1 MVAARGLDLSAAA
14 PPAGSLEP
22 VEVPRRERLLLGAI
36 LAVAVGVRAVGL
48 DFGTPLLHCRPDERT
63 ILNLVLRFG
72 SGDLNPHSFNY
83 GTLWLYVLAVAY
95 GVYFALGWAVGW
107 FSAPR
112 DLLRLYDFDPT
123 SLLRIARGLSVA
135 MGTATVLL
143 AAQAGRALLGR
154 AEGLIAGALLGLT
167 YLHVRDSHFG
177 TTDVPMTAFLT
188 ASLLFLARAL
198 RSGGLRDLALAG
210 LCAGLAASIKYA
222 GALMFVPAAWTLACR
237 AREEGATLAP
247 DRRALAFAAL
257 FALGFLAG
265 TPFALLDA
273 PQFVAD
279 VLAESRHLAEGHHVA
294 LPRGIVQHPRVSL
307 LYGMGAPLLASA
319 VLGALVL
326 ALRRPREAGV
336 LLAFP
341 LAYFAL
347 LAPARTVF
355 VRYAV
360 PLLPFLCIAAAF
372 ALAELGRALAARSWP
387 RSAPAWCALL
397 CVAVLAPGVQRIAQ
411 LDALLRERDN
421 RLVVQDWIEA
431 NLPPGS
437 TLHQAVPG
445 ELFYGPQWARVDLF
459 PTPEMLERDLAALVA
474 RGRAERRMRVLI
486 EELRARGRAGFV
498 EVGFEPGRA
507 RFVSLLREPV
517 EPPRYV
523 LIARHPVRR
532 LPAPPAELLAVLE
545 RDYAL
550 LRSFEVVPLQGSA
563 VYDEQ
568 DAFFVPFAGFE
579 GVERPGPSYWLYER
593 RAPGGGALGP
603 L

>member
-1 MVAARGLDLSAAA
+1 MV
-14 PPAGSLEP
+14 
-22 VEVPRRERLLLGAI
+22 VEALRREHLLLGAI
-36 LAVAVGVRAVGL
+36 LALAVAVRAVGL

-83 GTLWLYVLAVAY
+83 GSLWLYVLAAAY
-95 GVYFALGWAVGW
+95 GAYFALGWVAGW
-107 FSAPR
+107 FASPR

-123 SLLRIARGLSVA
+123 SLLLIARGLSVA

-143 AAQAGRALLGR
+143 VAQAGRALLGR
-154 AEGLIAGALLGLT
+154 AEGLLAAALLSLT

-198 RSGGLRDLALAG
+198 RSGVLRDLALAG
-210 LCAGLAASIKYA
+210 LCAGLGASIKYA
-222 GALMFVPAAWTLACR
+222 GALMFVPAAWTYLCR
-237 AREEGATLAP
+237 VREEGASLAP

-273 PQFVAD
+273 PRFVAD

-294 LPRGIVQHPRVSL
+294 LPPGIVQHIRVSL
-307 LYGMGAPLLASA
+307 AYGMGAPLLAA
-319 VLGALVL
+319 AALGSLVL

-347 LAPARTVF
+347 LAPGRTVF

-360 PLLPFLCIAAAF
+360 PLLPFLCVAGAF
-372 ALAELGRALAARSWP
+372 GLAELGRALAARTWP

-397 CVAVLAPGVQRIAQ
+397 CAAALAPGAMRIAQ

-421 RLVVQDWIEA
+421 RLVVQDWIQA
-431 NLPPGS
+431 NLPAGS

-445 ELFYGPQWARVDLF
+445 ELFYGPQWARIDLF
-459 PTPEMLERDLAALVA
+459 PSVEMLERDLAGLVA
-474 RGRAERRMRVLI
+474 AGRAERRLRVLI
-486 EELRARGRAGFV
+486 DELRERGAPGFV
-498 EVGFEPGRA
+498 EVGFDPAQA
-507 RFVSLLREPV
+507 RFLSLLREPV
-517 EPPRYV
+517 APPRYV
-523 LIARHPVRR
+523 LIARHPLRR
-532 LPAPPAELLAVLE
+532 LPPPPTALLALLE

-550 LRSFEVVPLQGSA
+550 LRSFEVVPLAASRSI
-563 VYDEQ
+563 YDEQ
-568 DAFFVPFAGFE
+568 DAFFVPFAGFDD
-579 GVERPGPSYWLYER
+579 VERPGPSYWLYER
-593 RAPGGGALGP
+593 RASSSARDG
-603 L
+603 